1 MTEKFAALALAL
13 LLAACAQ
20 AYDRQALPA
29 AALTLQKDVFACESK
44 QEVRPVKN
52 FSQFTACQVAAERNF
67 AAAVQMQR
75 MDVFETYASRM
86 LALAADR
93 DRGLMTPKQVQ
104 SRAAAIRNDYW
115 ADCDCYLNPRRMA
128 RGHTGEA
135 GNVFTGT
142 NDGGGSFVNIG
153 MGTYGAPNGH

>member
-1 MTEKFAALALAL
+1 MTKKLLALGL
-13 LLAACAQ
+13 LLLLGACAPV
-20 AYDRQALPA
+20 YDRTVLPA
-29 AALTLQKDVFACESK
+29 ASLTLHKDIFACEAK
-44 QEVRPVKN
+44 QEARPVKT
-52 FSQFTACQVAAERNF
+52 FSEYTACQVAAERNF

-128 RGHTGEA
+128 RGHTGGA

-142 NDGGGSFVNIG
+142 DDGGGSFVNIG

>member
-67 AAAVQMQR
+67 ANSIHLAK
-75 MDVFETYASRM
+75 MDVFETYADRM
-86 LALAADR
+86 MALAAER
-93 DRGLMTPKQVQ
+93 DAGLADVEKIQ
-104 SRAAAIRNDYW
+104 SRAAAIRKNYW
-115 ADCDCYLNPRRMA
+115 AACNCNIRERRIA
-128 RGHTGEA
+128 RTY
-135 GNVFTGT
+135 
-142 NDGGGSFVNIG
+142 GGGDTGSFYNG
-153 MGTYGAPNGH
+153 GAMGGGGLAAGGVIFSW

>member
-67 AAAVQMQR
+67 ANSIHLAK
-75 MDVFETYASRM
+75 MDVFETYAARM
-86 LALAADR
+86 MALAAER
-93 DRGLMTPKQVQ
+93 DAGLADVEKIQ
-104 SRAAAIRNDYW
+104 SRAATIRKDYW
-115 ADCDCYLNPRRMA
+115 AACACNITGRRIA
-128 RGHTGEA
+128 RTY
-135 GNVFTGT
+135 
-142 NDGGGSFVNIG
+142 GGGGDTGSFYNG
-153 MGTYGAPNGH
+153 GAMGGGGLAAGGVIFSW